1 MKFLSA
7 KLGAALI
14 IGMVIFGFAEAWGE
28 DWKLYSETDFF
39 SSYFDKENISRISKN
54 IVRVWVKEVNT
65 EKGMT
70 DMVNRFGEEFKNCD
84 HIKKLYEVDCAEKGI
99 RILSS
104 AAYSRAGEVIISDDS
119 PSKWI
124 SIMPKSE
131 GEALHKTVCK

>member
-1 MKFLSA
+1 MKFLSV

-14 IGMVIFGFAEAWGE
+14 FGVVIFGCAEAWGE

-65 EKGMT
+65 EKGVT

-84 HIKKLYEVDCAEKGI
+84 HIKKLYEVDCAEK
-99 RILSS
+99 
-104 AAYSRAGEVIISDDS
+104 
-119 PSKWI
+119 
-124 SIMPKSE
+124 
-131 GEALHKTVCK
+131 T

>member
-1 MKFLSA
+1 MKSLLVG
-7 KLGAALI
+7 LGVILI
-14 IGMVIFGFAEAWGE
+14 GLMILGNAEVRRA

-39 SSYFDKENISRISKN
+39 ISYYDKESINRASKN

-65 EKGMT
+65 EKGIT
-70 DMVNRFGEEFKNCD
+70 DMMKRFGEEYKNCD
-84 HIKKLYEVDCAEKGI
+84 HIKKLYEVDCAEKRI

-104 AAYSRAGEVIISDDS
+104 AAYSKAGEVIISDDS

-124 SIMPKSE
+124 FIVPKSE

>member
-1 MKFLSA
+1 MKSLSV
-7 KLGAALI
+7 KLGVILI
-14 IGMVIFGFAEAWGE
+14 GLSIFSYSEAWGAN
-28 DWKLYSETDFF
+28 WKLYSETDFF
-39 SSYFDKENISRISKN
+39 SSYYDRETVNRTSEN

-84 HIKKLYEVDCAEKGI
+84 HIKKLYEIDCTEKRI